1 MSKLIKYQ
9 RFGMVVDPT
18 YNPKVSIFDKLVKP
32 IESVFNEL
40 GLRLKNLLS
49 NKVDLLK
56 NHKSSIESIFL

>member
-1 MSKLIKYQ
+1 
-9 RFGMVVDPT
+9 MVVDPT